1 MLHFYK
7 TRISSATFML
17 EKMKFIFNF
26 AILLALVAAAENQE
40 NENDKKRLYED
51 FFEFEKSKV
60 LQFLKPKRSS
70 FRKKK
75 NK

>member
-1 MLHFYK
+1 MP
-7 TRISSATFML
+7 
-17 EKMKFIFNF
+17 KFQVSQFHVSKKFQFQVSKIPSVHSKGRS
-26 AILLALVAAAENQE
+26 LAENQE
-40 NENDKKRLYED
+40 NENNKKRLDED

-60 LQFLKPKRSS
+60 SHFLKPKRSS